1 MKFLRRFCSEQVQI
15 LLERMDDHW
24 TEEFAIDGSK
34 WEPMLPYGKAF
45 EQFTKIEQRCI
56 RTTAQEQTTKWK
68 KEKAYTGILER
79 TMSPTKTRWEFDDE
93 KHGRI
98 AKAEGARPSQVLT
111 AAAFQKQAA
120 QVLQQEFDSEYS
132 KYKSFKGTL
141 QEHAQYERDRARS
154 IEADQLRQQ
163 MEAAHYELSKANS
176 TDELKALMQ
185 KQQFLMEHEKHI
197 VEHQQFLKQH
207 APRGY
212 I

>member
-24 TEEFAIDGSK
+24 TEEFAIEGSK

-56 RTTAQEQTTKWK
+56 RNTAQEQTTKWK

-98 AKAEGARPSQVLT
+98 AKAEGVRPSRVMT
-111 AAAFQKQAA
+111 ASAMKQQAA
-120 QVLQQEFDSEYS
+120 QVLSQQFDNAYQ
-132 KYKSFKGTL
+132 GTL
-141 QEHAQYERDRARS
+141 QQHAQYAM
-154 IEADQLRQQ
+154 QQ
-163 MEAAHYELSKANS
+163 SQAYK
-176 TDELKALMQ
+176 
-185 KQQFLMEHEKHI
+185 
-197 VEHQQFLKQH
+197 
-207 APRGY
+207 
-212 I
+212 